1 MPFLVFRKYRIFNV
15 LPADSSDYSGL
26 IDAILRDD
34 KDAVNY
40 LSSDLMKRVMIYLRV
55 RMGAPESIAE
65 ECAYQ
70 AFSDVFEM
78 IRNDRISD
86 KKSIF
91 KYFLTASRNEY
102 LRFRKIEQRSDLDPS
117 YSENFIP
124 EPAQQLKLLIDE
136 ERQKQLKKC
145 LQRLSDTN
153 RNFILTFFS
162 SDAVNLLEISEKF
175 NFSYAKTRTLKTR
188 IMQELQKCVEK
199 NK

>member
-1 MPFLVFRKYRIFNV
+1 MPSV
-15 LPADSSDYSGL
+15 ASDYSRL

-34 KDAVNY
+34 RKAVDM
-40 LSSDLMKRVMIYLRV
+40 LSSDLMNRVILYLKI
-55 RMGAPESIAE
+55 RMGAPQSIAE

-91 KYFLTASRNEY
+91 KYFITASRNEY
-102 LRFRKIEQRSDLDPS
+102 LRFKKIEQRTDLDLS
-117 YSENFIP
+117 YIENFFP
-124 EPAQQLKLLIDE
+124 EPEKQLQGLIDE

-145 LQRLSDTN
+145 LQLLTETN
-153 RNFILTFFS
+153 RSFILTFFS
-162 SDAVNLLEISEKF
+162 STSVNMLDISEKF

-188 IMQELQKCVEK
+188 IMQELQKCVQK

>member
-1 MPFLVFRKYRIFNV
+1 MPSIT
-15 LPADSSDYSGL
+15 SDYSGL

-34 KDAVNY
+34 RTVVDK
-40 LSSDLMKRVMIYLRV
+40 LSSELMKRVILYLKV

-102 LRFRKIEQRSDLDPS
+102 LRFKKIEQRSDLDPTLT
-117 YSENFIP
+117 ENFLP
-124 EPAQQLKLLIDE
+124 EPASQLEKLIDD

-145 LQRLSDTN
+145 LQQLPETN

-162 SDAVNLLEISEKF
+162 AASVNLLEISKRF

-188 IMQELQKCVEK
+188 IMQELQRCVEK

>member
-1 MPFLVFRKYRIFNV
+1 MISKNIILSTE
-15 LPADSSDYSGL
+15 SSDYSSL

-34 KDAVNY
+34 REAVEDLSADLIRRIILY
-40 LSSDLMKRVMIYLRV
+40 LKI
-55 RMGAPESIAE
+55 RMGAPDSIAE

-86 KKSIF
+86 RKSIF

-102 LRFRKIEQRSDLDPS
+102 LRFKKIEQRTDLDPS
-117 YSENFIP
+117 YSENFLP
-124 EPAQQLKLLIDE
+124 EPAQQLQKLIDE
-136 ERQKQLKKC
+136 ERQNLLKKC
-145 LQRLSDTN
+145 IQKLSEEN
-153 RNFILTFFS
+153 RRFILTFFS
-162 SDAVNLLEISEKF
+162 SSSINLLEVSKKF

-199 NK
+199 SK

>member
-1 MPFLVFRKYRIFNV
+1 MISKNIILSTE
-15 LPADSSDYSGL
+15 SSDYSSL

-34 KDAVNY
+34 REAVEDLSADLIRRIILY
-40 LSSDLMKRVMIYLRV
+40 LKI
-55 RMGAPESIAE
+55 RMGAPDSIAE

-86 KKSIF
+86 RKSIF

-102 LRFRKIEQRSDLDPS
+102 LKFKKIEQRTDLDPS
-117 YSENFIP
+117 YSENFLP
-124 EPAQQLKLLIDE
+124 EPAQQLQKLIDE
-136 ERQKQLKKC
+136 ERQSLLKKC
-145 LQRLSDTN
+145 IQKLSEEN
-153 RNFILTFFS
+153 RRFILTFFS
-162 SDAVNLLEISEKF
+162 SSSINLLEVSKKF

-199 NK
+199 SK

>member
-1 MPFLVFRKYRIFNV
+1 LSTIT
-15 LPADSSDYSGL
+15 SDYSGL

-34 KDAVNY
+34 RAAVDD
-40 LSSDLMKRVMIYLRV
+40 LSSDLMKRVIIYLRI

-86 KKSIF
+86 RKSIF

-102 LRFRKIEQRSDLDPS
+102 LRFKKIEQRSDMDPS
-117 YSENFIP
+117 FSENILP
-124 EPAQQLKLLIDE
+124 EPAQQLQNLIDE
-136 ERQKQLKKC
+136 ERQKLLKKC
-145 LQRLSDTN
+145 LQQLSDSN
-153 RNFILTFFS
+153 RSFIMTFFS
-162 SDAVNLLEISEKF
+162 SSSVNLIEISEKF

-188 IMQELQKCVEK
+188 IMQELQRCVHK
-199 NK
+199 SK

>member
-1 MPFLVFRKYRIFNV
+1 MISKNIILSTE
-15 LPADSSDYSGL
+15 SSDYSSL

-34 KDAVNY
+34 REAVEDLSADLIRRIILY
-40 LSSDLMKRVMIYLRV
+40 LKI
-55 RMGAPESIAE
+55 RMGAPDSIAE

-86 KKSIF
+86 RKSIF

-102 LRFRKIEQRSDLDPS
+102 LRFKKIEQRTDLDPS
-117 YSENFIP
+117 YSENFLP
-124 EPAQQLKLLIDE
+124 EPAQQLQKLIDE
-136 ERQKQLKKC
+136 ERQSLLKKC
-145 LQRLSDTN
+145 IQKLSEEN
-153 RNFILTFFS
+153 RRFILTFFS
-162 SDAVNLLEISEKF
+162 SSSINLLEVSKKF

-199 NK
+199 SK

>member
-1 MPFLVFRKYRIFNV
+1 LSTV
-15 LPADSSDYSGL
+15 SSDYSGL

-34 KDAVNY
+34 REAVDF
-40 LSSDLMKRVMIYLRV
+40 LSADLMKRVILYLKI

-86 KKSIF
+86 RKSIF

-102 LRFRKIEQRSDLDPS
+102 LRFKKIEQRSDLDPS

-124 EPAQQLKLLIDE
+124 EPAQQLQKLIDE
-136 ERQKQLKKC
+136 ERQKLLKKC
-145 LQRLSDTN
+145 LQKLSEDN

-162 SDAVNLLEISEKF
+162 STSVNLLEISEKF
-175 NFSYAKTRTLKTR
+175 SFSYAKTRTLKTR

-199 NK
+199 SK

>member
-1 MPFLVFRKYRIFNV
+1 M
-15 LPADSSDYSGL
+15 PADSSDYSGL

>member
-1 MPFLVFRKYRIFNV
+1 MSTVT
-15 LPADSSDYSGL
+15 SDYSGL

-34 KDAVNY
+34 TTAVDE
-40 LSSDLMKRVMIYLRV
+40 LSSDLMSRIILFLRI

-78 IRNDRISD
+78 IRNDRITD

-102 LRFRKIEQRSDLDPS
+102 LRFKKIEQRSDLDS
-117 YSENFIP
+117 TYAENHFP
-124 EPAQQLKLLIDE
+124 EPAQQLQSLIDE
-136 ERQKQLKKC
+136 ERQKLLKKC
-145 LQRLSDTN
+145 LQMLSEAN

-162 SDAVNLLEISEKF
+162 STSVNLLEISEKF

-199 NK
+199 NR